1 MNENS
6 KFNLIIFLFSFPLN
20 DPFKKMKKA
29 MKQYFLNLY
38 LKILKKN
45 FLFFLMDGGKENI
58 IFILDKKN

>member
-1 MNENS
+1 
-6 KFNLIIFLFSFPLN
+6 
-20 DPFKKMKKA
+20 MKKA